1 MKRTYPLLTMLSLLV
16 LSSLNACSS
25 HKTPNISI
33 DNHKQVP
40 PPISHDKSNVTPAI
54 SVDPMQAVTDLVL
67 KSENANQLA
76 AALEG
81 LQELAIHASSPV
93 KEAAAFRRVQLLLKH
108 QYANADIEAHYVLLA
123 YPHDRLVA
131 DLHFWFAQWWQV
143 QEPVINPDMEVAQIF
158 ILQNSSYANHVLDE
172 LTAALRQENI
182 DNGLLQRCIALSQ
195 KVISRGSIE
204 HRRAWYFAVAHADLA
219 HRDYWVQ
226 LASNDL
232 SIADLQSLQVEQLI
246 SPEQDGAI
254 YLHVARQ
261 AMMKGNMNALQQLLA
276 MLQIKAPDLPVT
288 RTISSWLYGASQP
301 LHLGVLLPLT
311 GKYARFAQQAL
322 NGIRLAADRQGQHIT
337 LSIQDTATQSIQEAY
352 QALHDAGV
360 DAIIGPLLSN
370 HTETLATQLDASL
383 PIMALSM
390 RQGAANLSPALFIHN
405 ISPETQGKFIASY
418 AISQGLHRIA
428 VIQTMNKN
436 SEREALS
443 FINSFADLGGEIA
456 NQITLNEGIDHRP
469 TLLQLRENS
478 DDKALLQQLI
488 EKRALFIPEQ
498 RLDIH
503 LPANMDGLYLANNGK
518 QVSEL
523 AGQLAYVDI
532 RKIPLLGSSRWM
544 DGHLL
549 DDRGRNLSTARF
561 IQDIPNLH
569 NSDLKTYFHEVWG
582 KGEPSKLLSVAY
594 DSTQIFILLVT
605 RLGLTGGDIIQALHS
620 KEGFPSE
627 TGLVHFNDDGVG
639 EKTFSLYRIQQ
650 HAIVPAQ

>member
-1 MKRTYPLLTMLSLLV
+1 MKRTYPLLTMLSLLM

-25 HKTPNISI
+25 HKTINVSTDDESKQAPMIS
-33 DNHKQVP
+33 DE
-40 PPISHDKSNVTPAI
+40 KSNVTPT
-54 SVDPMQAVTDLVL
+54 VKLDPMQAVTDLVL
-67 KSENANQLA
+67 KAENANQLP
-76 AALEG
+76 AALAG
-81 LQELAIHASSPV
+81 LQQLATHASSPV
-93 KEAAAFRRVQLLLKH
+93 KEEAAFRRVQLLLQH
-108 QYANADIEAHYVLLA
+108 QYANADIEAQYVLLA
-123 YPHDRLVA
+123 YPHYRLVA
-131 DLHFWFAQWWQV
+131 DLHFWLAQWWQV
-143 QEPVINPDMEVAQIF
+143 QEPVVNPDMEVAPMF
-158 ILQNSSYANHVLDE
+158 MLQNSSYANHVLDE
-172 LTAALRQENI
+172 LTAALRQDNI
-182 DNGLLQRCIALSQ
+182 NNDLLQSCLALSQ
-195 KVISRGSIE
+195 KVINRGDIE
-204 HRRAWYFAVAHADLA
+204 HRRSWYFAAAHADLD

-232 SIADLQSLQVEQLI
+232 SIADLQSLQAQQLI
-246 SPEQDGAI
+246 SPEQDDAI

-261 AMMKGNMNALQQLLA
+261 AMMKGDMNALQQLLA
-276 MLQIKAPDLPVT
+276 MLQIKSPDLPVT
-288 RTISSWLYGASQP
+288 HRVSSWLYGASQP

-311 GKYARFAQQAL
+311 GKYARFGQQAL

-337 LSIQDTATQSIQEAY
+337 LSIQDTATERIEAAY

-360 DAIIGPLLSN
+360 DAIIGPLLSK
-370 HTETLATQLDASL
+370 HTETLATQLDANL

-390 RQGAANLSPALFIHN
+390 RQDVASLSPALFIHN
-405 ISPETQGKFIASY
+405 LSPETQGKFMASY

-456 NQITLNEGIDHRP
+456 DEITLNEGIDHRP

-503 LPANMDGLYLANNGK
+503 LPVNMDSLYLANNGK

-544 DGHLL
+544 DGYLL

-561 IQDIPNLH
+561 IQDIPNPH
-569 NSDLKTYFHEVWG
+569 NSDLRTHFHEVWG

-605 RLGLTGGDIIQALHS
+605 RLGLTGYDIIQALHS
-620 KEGFPSE
+620 QEGFPSE

-639 EKTFSLYRIQQ
+639 EKTFPLYRIQQ